1 MPVIKRSSQSSRR
14 VVSSSASSAAIKK
27 KEEQKVSPTQADT
40 SSSSIKKKTEDTSTP
55 VPSVV
60 FPKKIRDMN
69 DTSFGTLDSSKDGQ
83 LVSYSTTNDKF
94 VLITS
99 DDLLIESVADDDL
112 PDEFV
117 EQINDEIDITITSI
131 DGGSFVG
138 LP

>member
-117 EQINDEIDITITSI
+117 DQINDEIDITISSI

>member
-14 VVSSSASSAAIKK
+14 VVSSSGSSAAIKK

-83 LVSYSTTNDKF
+83 LVSYSTANDKF

-117 EQINDEIDITITSI
+117 DQINDEIDITISSI

>member
-14 VVSSSASSAAIKK
+14 VVSSSGSSAAIKK

-40 SSSSIKKKTEDTSTP
+40 SSSSIKKKTEDASTP

-117 EQINDEIDITITSI
+117 DQINDEIDITISSI

>member
-27 KEEQKVSPTQADT
+27 KEEQKVSPTQAET

-117 EQINDEIDITITSI
+117 DQINDEIDITISSI

>member
-27 KEEQKVSPTQADT
+27 KEEQKVSPTQANT